1 MLLIVEI
8 VPYVA
13 FLGAAALVGW
23 VAFDVLREKR
33 RKSSGVNT
41 PEAKDSGRVLAG
53 PATPMIDEPAQPA
66 GAEDGVEE
74 GEKTSVVDDAIEPAE
89 ELVLPSSQAVDV
101 ASEKEECE
109 NHAPE
114 SLPEPEEA
122 TATSEELAPEVEE
135 DLDSDETVIL
145 VRRDPSV
152 RVFDTAVAASERKVA
167 SE

>member
-13 FLGAAALVGW
+13 FLGAALLAGW
-23 VAFDVLREKR
+23 VAFDILREKK
-33 RKSSGVNT
+33 RKLSVMET
-41 PEAKDSGRVLAG
+41 EDSGRGLAG
-53 PATPMIDEPAQPA
+53 PPEPMTERS
-66 GAEDGVEE
+66 E
-74 GEKTSVVDDAIEPAE
+74 EKTDEVSEDQPETEVSIAPAE

-101 ASEKEECE
+101 ASEEEECDNE
-109 NHAPE
+109 ELAETSE
-114 SLPEPEEA
+114 SQPEEVEA
-122 TATSEELAPEVEE
+122 SSDELAPEAEE

>member
-23 VAFDVLREKR
+23 VGFDILREKR
-33 RKSSGVNT
+33 RKSPSAPIQESVRG
-41 PEAKDSGRVLAG
+41 LAG
-53 PATPMIDEPAQPA
+53 PPQPIQ
-66 GAEDGVEE
+66 
-74 GEKTSVVDDAIEPAE
+74 DDADASEAAPEDVEQEPEAEIIITPAE
-89 ELVLPSSQAVDV
+89 ELVLPSSHAVDV
-101 ASEKEECE
+101 ASEPEQCDNEPSDSE
-109 NHAPE
+109 PVEAP
-114 SLPEPEEA
+114 SA
-122 TATSEELAPEVEE
+122 ELAPEDEE
-135 DLDSDETVIL
+135 DLDSDESVIL

>member
-23 VAFDVLREKR
+23 VAFDILREKK
-33 RKSSGVNT
+33 RKSSAPAQ
-41 PEAKDSGRVLAG
+41 PETKDSGRGLAG
-53 PATPMIDEPAQPA
+53 PAQPLTEELVQPTIVVGLTHEA
-66 GAEDGVEE
+66 GEAPEAE
-74 GEKTSVVDDAIEPAE
+74 EKIGPAE

-101 ASEKEECE
+101 ANAPEECE
-109 NHAPE
+109 NAE
-114 SLPEPEEA
+114 SEPEPEEVEA
-122 TATSEELAPEVEE
+122 SSDELAPEVDE

>member
-13 FLGAAALVGW
+13 FLGAAVLVGW
-23 VAFDVLREKR
+23 VGFDILREKKR
-33 RKSSGVNT
+33 RT
-41 PEAKDSGRVLAG
+41 PAPEPQDSGRGLAG
-53 PATPMIDEPAQPA
+53 PPQPMTGESIETEPDTEQKEPEPEIIIA
-66 GAEDGVEE
+66 
-74 GEKTSVVDDAIEPAE
+74 PAE
-89 ELVLPSSQAVDV
+89 ELVLPSSHAVDV
-101 ASEKEECE
+101 ASETEQCE
-109 NHAPE
+109 NETRE
-114 SLPEPEEA
+114 SEPEEPA
-122 TATSEELAPEVEE
+122 ASSTELAPETEE